1 MYNRNSIT
9 IVFGSILKK
18 KKNVMV
24 NNSLDFTSFHA
35 KYVQLFMW
43 SETFLV

>member
-1 MYNRNSIT
+1 MYNWNSIT

-18 KKNVMV
+18 KNVMV
-24 NNSLDFTSFHA
+24 NNFLDFTSFHA

>member
-1 MYNRNSIT
+1 MYNWNSIT
-9 IVFGSILKK
+9 IVFGSNFFKE
-18 KKNVMV
+18 NVMV

-35 KYVQLFMW
+35 KYVQLFMR